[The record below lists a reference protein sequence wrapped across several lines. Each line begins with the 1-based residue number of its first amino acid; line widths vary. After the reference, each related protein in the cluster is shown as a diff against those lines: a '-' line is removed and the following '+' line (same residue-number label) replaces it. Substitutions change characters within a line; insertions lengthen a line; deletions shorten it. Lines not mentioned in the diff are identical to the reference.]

1 MNNDQVPTVS
11 EIIDRLKLFYGYKF
25 DTQVARRLGLSD
37 GSAIGNWRRR
47 NSIDILLIAE
57 HCPEVNYDWL
67 LWGRGTQTSS
77 NAERRSMTAE
87 DFAYLQ
93 KTGIPR
99 ERIITLVNE
108 ALEQYLLKERSEA
121 QDAEENGED
130 HDSGEDDNITE
141 VNNLE

>member
-1 MNNDQVPTVS
+1 MKNEEMPTVS

-47 NSIDILLIAE
+47 NSIDILLVAE
-57 HCPEVNYDWL
+57 HCPDVNYDWL
-67 LWGRGTQTSS
+67 LWGRGTQTASS
-77 NAERRSMTAE
+77 AERRTMTAE

-108 ALEQYLLKERSEA
+108 ALERYLLKQKKDESE
-121 QDAEENGED
+121 ED
-130 HDSGEDDNITE
+130 EDYESGSDGA
-141 VNNLE
+141 